1 MYKCYV
7 FIVRGVYNGHGNIP
21 AYSPLL
27 CTQMSQIDIYGI
39 QYCIVLPP
47 YVLFLWSAQIVQ
59 FYVHVSCLWT
69 DEEKIREENKDFIND
84 DDEDEGGSDS
94 EVEGSKR
101 KRRDEDDDDDLE
113 EDDLEDDDLD
123 LIEENI
129 GVKLD
134 RKVRSLS
141 EQNLPLYLSFT
152 VLFILILCY
161 VLRSVKIKT
170 AVL

>member
-1 MYKCYV
+1 MC
-7 FIVRGVYNGHGNIP
+7 
-21 AYSPLL
+21 A
-27 CTQMSQIDIYGI
+27 
-39 QYCIVLPP
+39 
-47 YVLFLWSAQIVQ
+47 
-59 FYVHVSCLWT
+59 

-101 KRRDEDDDDDLE
+101 KRRDDDDDDDLE

-134 RKVRSLS
+134 RKVRGWRDQSLIRVL
-141 EQNLPLYLSFT
+141 QYIFVMCCFT
-152 VLFILILCY
+152 C
-161 VLRSVKIKT
+161 
-170 AVL
+170 